1 MEPKVGK
8 RSPMNGVVNITRNAA
23 AALVER
29 EERRTGSRMVA
40 YEIVAQTVGTSSE
53 WLRKFISSNEAKEP
67 RMTVGFNLIQV
78 YRQVCERVEQAGDKE
93 RKLKEDID
101 AALESAGLLVATATR
116 TEGISAAA
124 TDADRDVQ
132 PSQVGGVK

>member
-1 MEPKVGK
+1 
-8 RSPMNGVVNITRNAA
+8 MNGVADISRNAA
-23 AALVER
+23 AALVDR

-53 WLRKFISSNEAKEP
+53 WLRKFLTANGAKEP

-78 YRQVCERVEQAGDKE
+78 YRTVCERVEQAGDNE

-101 AALESAGLLVATATR
+101 AALESAGLLVVTAQR
-116 TEGISAAA
+116 TN
-124 TDADRDVQ
+124 
-132 PSQVGGVK
+132 GVAK

>member
-1 MEPKVGK
+1 MRPKIGK
-8 RSPMNGVVNITRNAA
+8 RSPMNGVADITRGAA

-40 YEIVAQTVGTSSE
+40 YEIVAQTVGTSAE

-78 YRQVCERVEQAGDKE
+78 YRRVCERVEQAGDSE
-93 RKLKEDID
+93 RQLREQID
-101 AALESAGLLVATATR
+101 AALQSAGLLVARETT
-116 TEGISAAA
+116 TESSGAQTPNAE
-124 TDADRDVQ
+124 
-132 PSQVGGVK
+132 